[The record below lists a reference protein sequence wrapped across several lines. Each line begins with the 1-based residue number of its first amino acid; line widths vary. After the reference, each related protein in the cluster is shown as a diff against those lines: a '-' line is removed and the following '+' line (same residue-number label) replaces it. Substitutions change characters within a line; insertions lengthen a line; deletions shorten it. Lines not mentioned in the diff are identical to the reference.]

1 MTKDE
6 ARLSVMG
13 AISMALKDPMLQQG
27 FEIICKN
34 LSELEKE
41 NAELK
46 EKNKALEQY
55 GDLADKKVD
64 EVKSKLTEA
73 KEIIQNLI
81 DDLEVI
87 DGEQIRE
94 LDDVKEAE
102 KILSAVYLRPASIV

>member
-13 AISMALKDPMLQQG
+13 AISMALKDPTLQQG

-46 EKNKALEQY
+46 LKLEALDGQVPWE
-55 GDLADKKVD
+55 DIKDKS
-64 EVKSKLTEA
+64 EIIGKLTEA
-73 KEIIQNLI
+73 KDLLITYKDFLEYDALTTRLGNLY
-81 DDLEVI
+81 DRTVRFL
-87 DGEQIRE
+87 
-94 LDDVKEAE
+94 KE
-102 KILSAVYLRPASIV
+102 S